1 MTSAPASRATSP
13 SLALYRCGST
23 PGPISPATWTRSPP
37 PPPPFSFGVSQ
48 PNNSRNARKINPP
61 GIRSFP
67 PCPDLPAVQSGGEEN
82 CFSGILSTPGRE
94 GKGEFDSPSLRK
106 ISDGQN
112 PVVLVGDPGADG
124 EPEARP
130 AFLRSVEGIEDPFQP
145 VFGDRRPVVAESDAG
160 GPLPALPLGEC
171 GEGEGPAPPAGHR
184 LHPVEG
190 DVEQQLGQLVG
201 VPHHRGGLRPVVPVD
216 HRRHSLPP
224 RLCLQHRPD

>member
-1 MTSAPASRATSP
+1 MTSAPAIRATSP

-37 PPPPFSFGVSQ
+37 TCKTMSVIMPIVVTTRIFLPERSAGRGAPAPPPPFSFGVSQ

-124 EPEARP
+124 KPQPRP
-130 AFLRSVEGIEDPFQP
+130 AVLGSEEGIEAPSQP

-160 GPLPALPLGEC
+160 VPLPALPFGEY
-171 GEGEGPAPPAGHR
+171 GGGEGPAPPAGHR
-184 LHPVEG
+184 LHPAEG
-190 DVEQQLGQLVG
+190 GG
-201 VPHHRGGLRPVVPVD
+201 V
-216 HRRHSLPP
+216 
-224 RLCLQHRPD
+224 